1 MKEILLFVI
10 GILAVYRVSRM
21 VAQEEGPFSVFLHWR
36 NFLKKGGK
44 DGWIVR
50 GFHCPLCI
58 SFWLGFLFAPIV
70 GVPVTDWRYVAIA
83 LALSGG
89 AVVLYKG
96 FDNGR

>member
-1 MKEILLFVI
+1 MSFELLFVI
-10 GILAVYRVSRM
+10 GVLAVYRVARM

-36 NFLKKGGK
+36 NWLKKDGK

-58 SFWLGFLFAPIV
+58 SWWLGFLAAPIV
-70 GVPVTDWRYVAIA
+70 GVFDWRFVAVA